1 VHIGD
6 DVATVR
12 KKLLGSGIG
21 HVIADPAFISTTTSK
36 SFAINWKGGDQNKVV
51 LRIKVPKGQ
60 PAAIPL
66 GNKMKQYGGTT
77 DGEMEFVLPRD
88 TKMVITDVYK
98 DKHSGSTIVNTKIVP
113 SGKVKPIKPELA
125 MKMAEKHIDDFSSV
139 ADETLLDAELTYSLK
154 EAMNIKETD
163 ELIPEIDKES
173 NELLKDILDS
183 SPMERDSL
191 EKMVEQ
197 LTEQYDTMRKQSNAM
212 AKGAMAAY
220 GCVLKNANL

>member
-1 VHIGD
+1 
-6 DVATVR
+6 
-12 KKLLGSGIG
+12 
-21 HVIADPAFISTTTSK
+21 
-36 SFAINWKGGDQNKVV
+36 
-51 LRIKVPKGQ
+51 
-60 PAAIPL
+60 
-66 GNKMKQYGGTT
+66 
-77 DGEMEFVLPRD
+77 
-88 TKMVITDVYK
+88 
-98 DKHSGSTIVNTKIVP
+98 VP